1 MSQTLNDTPLGSRL
15 HIGIF
20 GRRNAGKSSLINALT
35 NQDAAIV
42 SDIPGTTTDPVRKA
56 MEIQPLGPV
65 VIIDTAGI
73 DDTGSLG
80 EARIRHTLRVLDKTD
95 VALLV
100 LDPQAGTDRYEDEL
114 ADRIVGAG
122 VPLIAVA
129 NKTDLGLGDDAL
141 VAWAASRGLPL
152 ARCSATTRQGIDIVR
167 TLLIKHAPTGWVMPT
182 ILGDLIQPGDAVVLV
197 VPIDKAA
204 PKGRLI
210 LPQVMTIRDVI
221 DNEAHAVVV
230 KERELRHC
238 LSTLARQPALVVT
251 DSQALL
257 KASVDTPPQVPFT
270 SFSILFGRY
279 KGDLEALARG
289 ARAVDDLRPGD
300 KVLIAEACTHHP
312 VGDAIGQVQIPRWLR
327 QHVGGEL
334 DFSFVAG
341 QDYPE
346 DLSPYGLVVHCGGCM
361 INRQEMLSRI
371 ERAERAGTPIVN
383 YGVLLGR
390 MHGVLER
397 ALTPFP
403 LALMAYERAEDERL
417 PTGLPL
423 AARGQKCAARRRA

>member
-1 MSQTLNDTPLGSRL
+1 VSQTLNETPLGSRL

-35 NQDAAIV
+35 NQEAAIV
-42 SDIPGTTTDPVRKA
+42 SEVPGTTTDPVRKA

-65 VIIDTAGI
+65 VMIDTAGI
-73 DDTGSLG
+73 DDTGALG
-80 EARIRHTLRVLDKTD
+80 EARIRHTLRVLEKTD
-95 VALLV
+95 LALLV
-100 LDPQAGTDRYEDEL
+100 LDPQVGVDRYEDDL
-114 ADRIVGAG
+114 AERITGVG
-122 VPLIAVA
+122 VPLIAVV
-129 NKTDLGLGDDAL
+129 NKSDLALNDEAL
-141 VAWAASRGLPL
+141 VSWAMARGVHL
-152 ARCSATTRQGIDIVR
+152 ARCSAKTRDGIDVVK
-167 TLLIKHAPTGWVMPT
+167 TLLVKHAPSGWVMPT
-182 ILGDLIQPGDAVVLV
+182 ILGDLIRPGDAVVLV
-197 VPIDKAA
+197 VPVDKAA

-221 DNEAHAVVV
+221 DNDAYAVVV

-238 LSTLARQPALVVT
+238 LSTLDRPPALVVT

-257 KASVDTPPQVPFT
+257 KASADTPPEVPFT

-312 VGDAIGQVQIPRWLR
+312 VADAIGQVQIPRWLR

-334 DFSFVAG
+334 DFTFVVG

-346 DLSPYGLVVHCGGCM
+346 DLSPYRLVVHCGGCM
-361 INRQEMLSRI
+361 INRQEMLARI
-371 ERAERAGTPIVN
+371 QRAQRAGTPIVN
-383 YGVLLGR
+383 YGVLLAR
-390 MHGVLER
+390 IHGVLER
-397 ALTPFP
+397 ALKPFP
-403 LALMAYERAEDERL
+403 LAHMAYEQEEDAWL

-423 AARGQKCAARRRA
+423 GAGG

>member
-1 MSQTLNDTPLGSRL
+1 MSQTLNETPLGNRL

-35 NQDAAIV
+35 NQEAAIV
-42 SDIPGTTTDPVRKA
+42 SEVPGTTTDPVRKA

-73 DDTGSLG
+73 DDTGLLG
-80 EARIRHTLRVLDKTD
+80 EARVRHTLRVLEKTD
-95 VALLV
+95 LALLV
-100 LDPQAGTDRYEDEL
+100 LDPQAGVDRYEDDL
-114 ADRIVGAG
+114 ADRITGAN
-122 VPLIAVA
+122 VPLIAVV
-129 NKTDLGLGDDAL
+129 NKSDLGLDDGAL
-141 VAWAASRGLPL
+141 VAWAVRRGVPL
-152 ARCSATTRQGIDIVR
+152 ARCSAKTREGVDIVKSV
-167 TLLIKHAPTGWVMPT
+167 LVKHAPSGWIMPT
-182 ILGDLIQPGDAVVLV
+182 ILGDLIRPGDAVVLV
-197 VPIDKAA
+197 VPVDKAA

-210 LPQVMTIRDVI
+210 LPQVMTIRDII
-221 DNEAHAVVV
+221 DNDAYSIVV

-238 LSTLARQPALVVT
+238 LSTLNRRPALVVT

-257 KASVDTPPQVPFT
+257 KASADTPSEVPFT

-312 VGDAIGQVQIPRWLR
+312 VADAIGQVQIPRWLR

-334 DFSFVAG
+334 DFTWVAG
-341 QDYPE
+341 QDYPA
-346 DLSPYGLVVHCGGCM
+346 DLSPYRLIVHCGGCM

-371 ERAERAGTPIVN
+371 NRAQRAGTPIVN
-383 YGVLLGR
+383 YGVLLAR
-390 MHGVLER
+390 VHGVIER
-397 ALTPFP
+397 ALKPFP
-403 LALMAYERAEDERL
+403 LALLAYGHEEDAWL

-423 AARGQKCAARRRA
+423 AAPR